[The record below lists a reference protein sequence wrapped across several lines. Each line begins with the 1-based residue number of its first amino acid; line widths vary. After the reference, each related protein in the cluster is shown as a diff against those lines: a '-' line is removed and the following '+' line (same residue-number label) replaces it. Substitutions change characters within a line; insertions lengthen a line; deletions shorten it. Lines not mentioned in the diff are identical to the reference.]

1 MSDPL
6 AMRIKAIRS
15 GEAPSP
21 DLFEA
26 DFDHERA
33 AVLGSVIDLAFDAIP
48 VIEIDETQSLSPV
61 IDVCEYGETRE
72 KLQKVNAAKTALKN
86 AWNFKAGDI
95 LTGEIADPALLEAAD
110 KLCIPAAGAIPGILG
125 AYPHLR
131 TRLQQGINTAVE
143 EGVNFAWTVP
153 AVAAGNISAPF
164 DEAVVTRKSL
174 GVLRDVASIDRR
186 HLGPALVALK
196 GAAFVSGLHGEDI
209 ATKGRN
215 LGYKQDFFMVDENG
229 RVVLKQDPLD
239 LEAASADGK
248 LYRVSSFGPDRVFPL
263 GCPALKIQ
271 AFTAAAR
278 RVIET
283 FDEHELWPEVPVAA

>member
-1 MSDPL
+1 MSNPL
-6 AMRIKAIRS
+6 AARIKAIRS
-15 GEAPSP
+15 GEVPSA

-33 AVLGSVIDLAFDAIP
+33 AVLGSVIDLAFEAVP
-48 VIEIDETQSLSPV
+48 VVEIDETQSLSPV
-61 IDVCEYGETRE
+61 IDVCEYGEGRG

-86 AWNFKAGDI
+86 AWNFKVGDI
-95 LTGEIADPALLEAAD
+95 LTGEVADPVLLRTAD
-110 KLCIPAAGAIPGILG
+110 KLCVPGAGAIPGILG

-164 DEAVVTRKSL
+164 DEAAVTRKSQ
-174 GVLRDVASIDRR
+174 GVLRDLAAVDRQ
-186 HLGPALVALK
+186 HLGPVLVALK
-196 GAAFVSGLHGEDI
+196 GAAFVPGLHGEDI

-215 LGYKQDFFMVDENG
+215 LGYKPDLLAVDENG
-229 RVVLKQDPLD
+229 RVVLAQDPLD
-239 LEAASADGK
+239 LEAASVDGK
-248 LYRVSSFGPDRVFPL
+248 LYPVSSFGPNRVVPL
-263 GCPALKIQ
+263 GCPALKIK

-278 RVIET
+278 CVIRT
-283 FDEHELWPEVPVAA
+283 FDEHDLWPATAGLN